1 MIYPSITIFRRYAS
15 MLLVGTC
22 FIFSSIRL
30 RSSFVTRNLICTF
43 LFLLFI
49 GEFPFCF
56 HRGFGILPKCL
67 HQQALVCEG
76 TSKISI
82 VGTAENKDFFYGKG
96 APFLCLLFYLSLNLY
111 NNGNSLFAKECK
123 EKRCNLYNSNVYFV
137 RSVQL
142 VFDTLDVCFF
152 VFLSLLF
159 RQYLSIIIGYSYHKI
174 T

>member
-1 MIYPSITIFRRYAS
+1 

-43 LFLLFI
+43 LFPLFI

-67 HQQALVCEG
+67 PQQALVCEG

-82 VGTAENKDFFYGKG
+82 VGTAEIEIFYGKG
-96 APFLCLLFYLSLNLY
+96 TSFLCLLFFLSLNLY
-111 NNGNSLFAKECK
+111 NNGNLPFAKECNGK
-123 EKRCNLYNSNVYFV
+123 
-137 RSVQL
+137 
-142 VFDTLDVCFF
+142 TLFF
-152 VFLSLLF
+152 SRGQVSM
-159 RQYLSIIIGYSYHKI
+159 
-174 T
+174 